1 MSDFSTSDD
10 LILTPAPLTMTRE
23 DGRPYARFDD
33 VERAIA
39 EVLGID
45 PTGAILLEAPGKWKT
60 QTFVYFARNGGRQGE
75 LRGKLVREIMTR
87 AGEIVK
93 WNSRGFSPTDVEVI
107 STTVIVYLVKLLF
120 PEKPTRMSEYL
131 EVDFKRVIV
140 TQTVKQHPKFKDK
153 PKPHMVATASTTI
166 SGSDPLDKLV
176 DEDAES
182 ALAVMI
188 RQASRSRLRE
198 LLGAV
203 KDESHRKAFILRK
216 LRRWPMTHSD
226 PSVPTV
232 TGYFGLRPSKARTV
246 QNWINQAIKEMREA
260 FGEIQ

>member
-1 MSDFSTSDD
+1 
-10 LILTPAPLTMTRE
+10 MTRE

-176 DEDAES
+176 D
-182 ALAVMI
+182 
-188 RQASRSRLRE
+188 
-198 LLGAV
+198 AV

-232 TGYFGLRPSKARTV
+232 TGYFGLSPSKARTV